1 MALNPWMPQAEFT
14 HRADSRRI
22 RGTTCN
28 FVNTLLCMIRAELSQ
43 GRYTCSYTPHFISRF
58 IYTDNGTA
66 THLMSFQPRC
76 KKNKSTLVMMSS
88 HISGNMYPSLQSST
102 MVPRHA
108 TAKPFC
114 QNPNA
119 WVRDPTYSEHQM
131 CVHCILAIPGA
142 RASISEVAA
151 LRKPG
156 SWSPGLLPRG
166 ICPEQSFR
174 ALVKFEAYPAV
185 IKASN
190 DRHRPGGVFRITPTP
205 GC

>member
-66 THLMSFQPRC
+66 THLISFQPRW
-76 KKNKSTLVMMSS
+76 KKNNSMLSMMSS
-88 HISGNMYPSLQSST
+88 HIAGNMYPSLQSST

-108 TAKPFC
+108 TAKLFC

-174 ALVKFEAYPAV
+174 ALVKFQTYPTV

-190 DRHRPGGVFRITPTP
+190 DRYRPRGVFRITHTP

>member
-1 MALNPWMPQAEFT
+1 MQLCQHAPLYDSSRTFT
-14 HRADSRRI
+14 RQIHMFIHATFHQPFHLHRQRHCHASH
-22 RGTTCN
+22 
-28 FVNTLLCMIRAELSQ
+28 V
-43 GRYTCSYTPHFISRF
+43 IS
-58 IYTDNGTA
+58 A
-66 THLMSFQPRC
+66 TVQR
-76 KKNKSTLVMMSS
+76 KTKSMLVMMSS
-88 HISGNMYPSLQSST
+88 HIAGNMYPSLQSST

-108 TAKPFC
+108 TAKLFC